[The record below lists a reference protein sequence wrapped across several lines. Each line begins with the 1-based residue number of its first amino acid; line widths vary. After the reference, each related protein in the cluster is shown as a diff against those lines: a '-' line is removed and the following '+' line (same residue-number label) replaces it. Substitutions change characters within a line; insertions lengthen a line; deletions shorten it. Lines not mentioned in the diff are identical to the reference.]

1 MNLHK
6 HALDQLNLQVGDIIK
21 IKYKVPSNHGGWM
34 GSWIR
39 EMDELIGKELKVFHV
54 SEHMLDINYN
64 GGIYSIPAHC
74 VEIVRRA
81 NSQPSPQSIHQV
93 ALEAL
98 DLQPGD
104 TVKVLFKVPSFDGG
118 WKSSWTSEMDKM
130 IGEVFTVADV
140 GGNSGIGS
148 REDGY
153 YYPAH
158 CLEVIKRAP
167 KHTEIKLNK
176 DYVANITADVVKVG
190 CQTIDADTVLE
201 VAEAIKKL
209 RG

>member
-39 EMDELIGKELKVFHV
+39 EMDELIGKELKVSYIFD
-54 SEHMLDINYN
+54 SKLDINYN
-64 GGIYSIPAHC
+64 GGTYSIPAHC

-81 NSQPSPQSIHQV
+81 NSQPIFQSIHQV
-93 ALEAL
+93 ALDVL

-104 TVKVLFKVPSFDGG
+104 TVRVLFKIPSFDGG
-118 WKSSWTSEMDKM
+118 WKSSWASGMDKM
-130 IGEVFTVADV
+130 IGKVFTVEDV
-140 GGNSGIGS
+140 GGNSGIRS
-148 REDGY
+148 RENGY

-158 CLEVIKRAP
+158 CLEVVKRTP
-167 KHTEIKLNK
+167 KHIEIKLNK
-176 DYVANITADVVKVG
+176 DYIASVTANVVQVG